1 MHPGYHRRKAD
12 ARSWAARRRLALGEP
27 LRFGAR
33 DGARR
38 ARQGSCRHD
47 SVFFRRFLW
56 LHAQKENECACTISK
71 LTHVHLDPGVELHAR
86 FRQVWRSCEKRFDAT
101 RRTRTRRSSQAQ
113 ARSTRSTSP
122 VHHSATP
129 IEHMSACTQRTNCS
143 PASLDPLL
151 TERFCPLVAGSLARA
166 DNERAGV
173 VRR

>member
-1 MHPGYHRRKAD
+1 MENLFDLVPVMVRGELGKDRVAMLPFFSFVFLVCMHN
-12 ARSWAARRRLALGEP
+12 EM
-27 LRFGAR
+27 
-33 DGARR
+33 
-38 ARQGSCRHD
+38 
-47 SVFFRRFLW
+47 
-56 LHAQKENECACTISK
+56 ECACTISK
-71 LTHVHLDPGVELHAR
+71 LTHVHLYPGVELHAR
-86 FRQVWRSCEKRFDAT
+86 SRQVWRSCEKSFDAT
-101 RRTRTRRSSQAQ
+101 RRTRPRRSSQAQ

-122 VHHSATP
+122 DHHSATP